1 MTCPDL
7 ACFLLLLIAEKLVL
21 RVTFLTEAALHSRVQ
36 NLEEKKKNKNN
47 LT

>member
-1 MTCPDL
+1 MTCPDT
-7 ACFLLLLIAEKLVL
+7 ACFLLLIAEKQVL

-36 NLEEKKKNKNN
+36 NLEEKKKKNN